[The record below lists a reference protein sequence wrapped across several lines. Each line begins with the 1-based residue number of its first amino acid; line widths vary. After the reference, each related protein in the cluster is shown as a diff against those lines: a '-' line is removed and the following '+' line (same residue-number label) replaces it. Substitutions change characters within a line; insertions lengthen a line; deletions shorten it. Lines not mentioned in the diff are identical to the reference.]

1 MKFYVYNP
9 RVRREPHGVYFDG
22 LAYERQADGRIHE
35 FVWQNDTQQWVD
47 VDPNGDYDD
56 FDDCIP
62 DEEMLD
68 VLVRA
73 LRSDIRYVLSLIDP
87 AIK

>member
-22 LAYERQADGRIHE
+22 LAYERLSDGRIHE
-35 FVWQNDTQQWVD
+35 FVWQTDTQQWVD
-47 VDPNGDYDD
+47 VDPNGDDD
-56 FDDCIP
+56 IP
-62 DEEMLD
+62 DEDMLD

-87 AIK
+87 ATK